1 LYEGVIDK
9 YGLGPLASSK
19 SGANP
24 APYRAA
30 AHSAYSGISPM
41 AVQKT
46 YTLPRAVTALSHT
59 LTMSGV
65 SNKNILIAFR
75 SGQVFSVDMRQ
86 IHPRRPMSDPSQ
98 SGQLSESAFHFLVDH
113 FLQRKRKVC

>member
-1 LYEGVIDK
+1 
-9 YGLGPLASSK
+9 
-19 SGANP
+19 
-24 APYRAA
+24 
-30 AHSAYSGISPM
+30 M